1 MTIAFY
7 VFLLGGNKMSEH
19 THENS
24 LEEQLRHDDMIR
36 EAMQQEELLYY
47 LADLFKVLGDA
58 TRIRILC
65 VLYSGELCVNDIA
78 DALGMTTSAISHQ
91 LRTLKQSRLV
101 KFRREGKTIFY
112 ALDDD
117 HIFSILRQGMEHIQE

>member
-1 MTIAFY
+1 
-7 VFLLGGNKMSEH
+7 MSEH
-19 THENS
+19 IHTHDHEDDA
-24 LEEQLRHDDMIR
+24 RHDDMIR

-117 HIFSILRQGMEHIQE
+117 HIFSIMRQCMEHIQE

>member
-1 MTIAFY
+1 
-7 VFLLGGNKMSEH
+7 MSEH
-19 THENS
+19 THIHS
-24 LEEQLRHDDMIR
+24 YEEELCHDDMIR
-36 EAMQQEELLYY
+36 EAMQQEELLYF

-78 DALGMTTSAISHQ
+78 EKLGMTTSAISHQ

>member
-1 MTIAFY
+1 M
-7 VFLLGGNKMSEH
+7 N
-19 THENS
+19 
-24 LEEQLRHDDMIR
+24 QDIR
-36 EAMQQEELLYY
+36 AYAKQKNVKHWQ
-47 LADLFKVLGDA
+47 
-58 TRIRILC
+58 
-65 VLYSGELCVNDIA
+65 IA

>member
-1 MTIAFY
+1 
-7 VFLLGGNKMSEH
+7 MSEY
-19 THENS
+19 THSHKEDM
-24 LEEQLRHDDMIR
+24 RHD
-36 EAMQQEELLYY
+36 
-47 LADLFKVLGDA
+47 
-58 TRIRILC
+58 
-65 VLYSGELCVNDIA
+65 
-78 DALGMTTSAISHQ
+78 ISHQ

>member
-1 MTIAFY
+1 
-7 VFLLGGNKMSEH
+7 MSEH
-19 THENS
+19 IHTHDHEDYA
-24 LEEQLRHDDMIR
+24 RHDDMIR

-65 VLYSGELCVNDIA
+65 VLYNGELCVNDIA

>member
-1 MTIAFY
+1 M
-7 VFLLGGNKMSEH
+7 GEH
-19 THENS
+19 THDITGQRQQETM
-24 LEEQLRHDDMIR
+24 LQ

>member
-1 MTIAFY
+1 
-7 VFLLGGNKMSEH
+7 MSEH
-19 THENS
+19 THTHS
-24 LEEQLRHDDMIR
+24 HEEELRHDDMIR

-47 LADLFKVLGDA
+47 LADLFMVLGDA

-65 VLYSGELCVNDIA
+65 VLYNGELCVNDIA